1 MKSLLTL
8 FTLVLTVGTMLGQSL
23 IVSPEKPSPGDAI
36 TFTYDKSGTPLATEK
51 AIQAIAYLCMDEGLP
66 HAIEVDLTTDGANLK
81 GNFATDEKTRAVF
94 IVFKDAMTEEIID
107 NNADKGYKTKMY
119 TADKSKVVKGTYATL
134 ANVYGSYGSIMEMQR
149 DPAKGIKYFQKE
161 LKSYPESKVDVLGSY
176 ASMAQRNKDEAAI
189 ANAKELLEELK
200 NKKKATEDDKM
211 LAYRVSKSLKDDEG
225 AEAIAEKLRKKYKKG
240 QMIMNDDQQAFY
252 KENDLSKKVALFDA
266 FKKKYAKAEKLDNML
281 SSMAYRLVAAA
292 GQNAKWD
299 MFDTYLAYL
308 TSSNQKASM
317 LNNFAWG
324 LSGEAVDKE
333 AKDIVQAEKLSK
345 LSLDLLKKEMED
357 LTANKPEY
365 LTAKQWKKRLKGSY
379 YMYADTYALTL
390 YKQGKKEEALDY
402 QEKVCSQAGFVG
414 GEMYERLAVYME
426 GVKGGAATEAFLSE
440 KIKENNA
447 TAAMK
452 KQHRRL
458 FLANNSIEQAYDK
471 YLAGL
476 EKEASA
482 KFREELIAK
491 MINDDAPDFRLLDL
505 DGQEVS
511 LDDMKGK
518 VVILDFWATWCGPC
532 KASFPGM
539 QKMVDLYKDNDK
551 VAFLFIDTWESAKD
565 KEKAVSEFINKNEY
579 TFQVLM
585 DKKDEV
591 VAKYKV
597 EGIPTKF
604 VLDGNGKIR
613 FKSVG
618 FAGNDEALMT
628 EMNLMIELAGGKS
641 GVDLSKADD

>member
-1 MKSLLTL
+1 MKLLLTL
-8 FTLVLTVGTMLGQSL
+8 SSLVLFIGTMLGQNL

-36 TFTYDKSGTPLATEK
+36 TFTYDKNGTTLAKEK
-51 AIQAIAYLCMDEGLP
+51 TIEAIAYLCVEEGLP
-66 HAIEVDLTTDGANLK
+66 NAVEIDLTADGDMLK
-81 GNFATDEKTRAVF
+81 GKFTTDEKTRAIF
-94 IVFKDAMTEEIID
+94 IVFKDETEELVD
-107 NNADKGYKTKMY
+107 NNGDKGYKTKMY
-119 TADKSKVVKGTYATL
+119 TADKSQVVKGTYASL
-134 ANVYGSYGSIMEMQR
+134 ANVYGSYGSLMELQR
-149 DPAKGIKYFQKE
+149 DPAKGLKYFQKE
-161 LKSYPESKVDVLGSY
+161 LKYYPESKGDILNAY
-176 ASMAQRNKDEAAI
+176 ASMAQRNKDEEAI
-189 ANAKELLEELK
+189 AEVKQLLEELK
-200 NKKKATEDDKM
+200 GKKKATEDDKM
-211 LAYRVSKSLKDDEG
+211 LTYWVSKSLKDDEG
-225 AEAIAEKLRKKYKKG
+225 AEAIAVKLRKKYKKG
-240 QMIMNDDQQAFY
+240 QLAMSDDEQAFY
-252 KENDLSKKVALFDA
+252 KENDLVKKAALFNA
-266 FKKKYAKAEKLDNML
+266 FKQKYAKAEKLDNWL
-281 SSMAYRLVAAA
+281 SNMAYRMVSAA
-292 GQNAKWD
+292 GRDSNWE

-308 TSSNQKASM
+308 KSANQKASM

-345 LSLDLLKKEMED
+345 QSLDLLKKEMED
-357 LTANKPEY
+357 LAASKPDY
-365 LTAKQWKKRLKGSY
+365 LTKKQWKKRLKGSY
-379 YMYADTYALTL
+379 YMYADTYALIL

-402 QEKVCSQAGFVG
+402 QEKVCNQAGFVG
-414 GEMYERLAVYME
+414 GEMYERLAIFME
-426 GVKGGAATEAFLSE
+426 DVKGGAETEAFLSE
-440 KIKENNA
+440 KIRENNA

-452 KQHRRL
+452 QQHRRL
-458 FLANNSIEQAYDK
+458 FLAHNSLEQAYDK
-471 YLAGL
+471 YVAGL
-476 EKEASA
+476 EKEAST
-482 KFREELIAK
+482 KFKEELIAK
-491 MINDDAPDFRLLDL
+491 MIEEDAPDFRLLDL
-505 DGQEVS
+505 EGQEVS

-565 KEKAVSEFINKNEY
+565 KDKAVSEFINKNEY

-641 GVDLSKADD
+641 GLDLTKADD

>member
-1 MKSLLTL
+1 MRILLTL
-8 FTLVLTVGTMLGQSL
+8 SSLVLFVGSMLGQNL
-23 IVSPEKPSPGDAI
+23 IVSPEKPSPGDVI
-36 TFTYDKSGTPLATEK
+36 TFTYDKDGTPLAKEK
-51 AIQAIAYLCMDEGLP
+51 NIQAIAYLCVDEGLP
-66 HAIEVDLTTDGANLK
+66 NAIELDLTADGVALK
-81 GNFATDEKTRAVF
+81 GKFSTDEKTRAIF
-94 IVFKDAMTEEIID
+94 IVFKDQTEEVVD
-107 NNADKGYKTKMY
+107 NNGDKGYKTKMY
-119 TADKSKVVKGTYATL
+119 KADKSQVVKGTYAAL
-134 ANVYGSYGSIMEMQR
+134 ANVYGSYGSIMELQR
-149 DPAKGIKYFQKE
+149 DQAKGIKYFQKE
-161 LKSYPESKVDVLGSY
+161 LKYYPESREDILSTY
-176 ASMAQRNKDEAAI
+176 ASMAQRSKDEAAM
-189 ANAKELLEELK
+189 ANVKELLEELK
-200 NKKKATEDDKM
+200 GKKKASEDDKM
-211 LAYRVSKSLKDDEG
+211 LAYRVSKSLKDDDG

-240 QMIMNDDQQAFY
+240 QMVMNDDQQAFY
-252 KENDLSKKVALFDA
+252 KENDLTKKVALFEA
-266 FKKKYAKAEKLDNML
+266 FKKKYAKVEKLDNWL
-281 SSMAYRLVAAA
+281 SGMAYRLVAAA
-292 GQNAKWD
+292 GQKGEWD
-299 MFDTYLAYL
+299 MFDTYLSHL
-308 TSSNQKASM
+308 TSANQKASM

-345 LSLDLLKKEMED
+345 QSLDLLKKEMED
-357 LTANKPEY
+357 LAASKPEY
-365 LTAKQWKKRLKGSY
+365 LTEKQWKKRLKGSY
-379 YMYADTYALTL
+379 YMYADTYALIL

-402 QEKVCSQAGFVG
+402 QEKVCNQAGFVG
-414 GEMYERLAVYME
+414 GEMYERLAIFME
-426 GVKGGAATEAFLSE
+426 DVKGGEVTEAFLSE
-440 KIKENNA
+440 KIRENNA

-452 KQHRRL
+452 QQHRRL
-458 FLANNSIEQAYDK
+458 FLAHNSLEQAYDK
-471 YLAGL
+471 YVAGL
-476 EKEASA
+476 EKEAST
-482 KFREELIAK
+482 KFKEELIAK
-491 MINDDAPDFRLLDL
+491 MIEEDAPDFRLLDL
-505 DGQEVS
+505 NGQEVS

-565 KEKAVSEFINKNEY
+565 KEKAVSDFINKNEY
-579 TFQVLM
+579 TFKVLM

-628 EMNLMIELAGGKS
+628 EMNLMIELASGKA

>member
-8 FTLVLTVGTMLGQSL
+8 FTLVLTIGTMLGQNL

-36 TFTYDKSGTPLATEK
+36 TFTYDKNGTPLAEET
-51 AIQAIAYLCMDEGLP
+51 AIQAIAYLCVEEGLP
-66 HAIEVDLTTDGANLK
+66 HAVEVELTTDGAKLK
-81 GNFATDEKTRAVF
+81 GKFATDEKTRAIF
-94 IVFKDAMTEEIID
+94 IVFKDATEEIVD
-107 NNADKGYKTKMY
+107 NNADKGYKTKIY
-119 TADKSKVVKGTYATL
+119 KADKSQVFKGTYATL
-134 ANVYGSYGSIMEMQR
+134 ANVYGSYGSIMDLQR

-161 LKSYPESKVDVLGSY
+161 LKYYPESKGDVLNTY

-189 ANAKELLEELK
+189 ANVKELLEELK

-225 AEAIAEKLRKKYKKG
+225 AEALAEKLRKKYKKG
-240 QMIMNDDQQAFY
+240 QMVMSDDEQAYY
-252 KENDLSKKVALFDA
+252 KETDLSKKEALFNT
-266 FKKKYAKAEKLDNML
+266 FKQKYAKVEKLDNWL
-281 SSMAYRLVAAA
+281 SNMAYRMVAAA
-292 GQNAKWD
+292 GRDAQWEV
-299 MFDTYLAYL
+299 FDKYL
-308 TSSNQKASM
+308 TYVKSANQKASL

-345 LSLDLLKKEMED
+345 QSLDLLKKEMED
-357 LTANKPEY
+357 LAASKPEY
-365 LTAKQWKKRLKGSY
+365 LTEKQWKKRLKGSY
-379 YMYADTYALTL
+379 YMYADTYALIL

-402 QEKVCSQAGFVG
+402 QEKVCNQAGFVG

-426 GVKGGAATEAFLSE
+426 GVKGGAETEAFLSE

-458 FLANNSIEQAYDK
+458 FLANNSLEQAYDK

-565 KEKAVSEFINKNEY
+565 KEKAVSDFINKNEY

-604 VLDGNGKIR
+604 VLDGYGKIR

>member
-1 MKSLLTL
+1 MKLLLTL
-8 FTLVLTVGTMLGQSL
+8 SGLVLFVGTMLGQNL

-36 TFTYDKSGTPLATEK
+36 TFTYDKNETPLAEEK
-51 AIQAIAYLCMDEGLP
+51 KIEAIAYLCVEDGLP
-66 HAIEVDLTTDGANLK
+66 NAVEVNLTAEGNLLK
-81 GNFATDEKTRAVF
+81 GKFKTDEKTRAIF
-94 IVFKDAMTEEIID
+94 IVFKDASEELVD
-107 NNADKGYKTKMY
+107 NNEDKGYKTKMY
-119 TADKSKVVKGTYATL
+119 TADKSQVVKGTYASL
-134 ANVYGSYGSIMEMQR
+134 ANVYGSYGSLMELQR

-161 LKSYPESKVDVLGSY
+161 LKYYPESKGDILNSY

-189 ANAKELLEELK
+189 ADAKQLLEELK
-200 NKKKATEDDKM
+200 TKKKATEDDKM
-211 LAYRVSKSLKDDEG
+211 LTYYVSKSLKDDEG
-225 AEAIAEKLRKKYKKG
+225 AEAIAAKLRKKYKKG
-240 QMIMNDDQQAFY
+240 KIAMSDDEQAFY
-252 KENDLSKKVALFDA
+252 KENDLTKKAVLFDA
-266 FKKKYAKAEKLDNML
+266 FKKKYAKVEKLDNWL
-281 SSMAYRLVAAA
+281 SNMAYRLVAAA
-292 GQNAKWD
+292 GRDSKWD
-299 MFDTYLAYL
+299 VFNTYLAYL
-308 TSSNQKASM
+308 NSANQKASM

-345 LSLDLLKKEMED
+345 QSLDLLQKEMED
-357 LTANKPEY
+357 LAASKPEY
-365 LTAKQWKKRLKGSY
+365 LTKKQWKKRLKGSY
-379 YMYADTYALTL
+379 YMYADTYALIL
-390 YKQGKKEEALDY
+390 YKKGKKEEALDY

-414 GEMYERLAVYME
+414 GEMYERLAIFME
-426 GVKGGAATEAFLSE
+426 DVKGGAETEAFLAE
-440 KIKENNA
+440 KIRENNA

-458 FLANNSIEQAYDK
+458 FLAHNSLEQAYDK
-471 YLAGL
+471 YVAGL
-476 EKEASA
+476 EKEAST
-482 KFREELIAK
+482 KFKEELVAK
-491 MINDDAPDFRLLDL
+491 MIEEDAPDFRLLDL

-641 GVDLSKADD
+641 GVDLTKADD